1 MQVCQEADRFRMA
14 RPNDDTAVES
24 FKRLD
29 LDYLEVGDSLVL
41 YDATLQPMPAHACAC
56 TRAHSCGRMQD
67 IIPSFF
73 RYSQDADP
81 LMLCERPHAAVN
93 YVHAPDYELQLR

>member
-29 LDYLEVGDSLVL
+29 LDYLEVGDNYGLHH
-41 YDATLQPMPAHACAC
+41 AMLQPAPVQSIPKV
-56 TRAHSCGRMQD
+56 HSCDRTQD
-67 IIPSFF
+67 IIPNFF

-81 LMLCERPHAAVN
+81 LMLCERPHAAAN

>member
-1 MQVCQEADRFRMA
+1 MVQVCQEADRFRMA

-29 LDYLEVGDSLVL
+29 LDYLEVGVIFVCMTLCCSQSMAVL
-41 YDATLQPMPAHACAC
+41 FP
-56 TRAHSCGRMQD
+56 RVHSCGRMQD

-81 LMLCERPHAAVN
+81 LMLCEKPHAAVN